1 MAISRGGGYRFAPV
15 RSFGVQDALKFQP
28 FNIFGRLLASAAVLA
43 GFYLL
48 WLGFVESNLVKAV
61 LGGILIPAGLYLMVS
76 SRRKEIRR
84 ESESTDA
91 SDGPMDDAK

>member
-1 MAISRGGGYRFAPV
+1 M
-15 RSFGVQDALKFQP
+15 QFQP

-48 WLGFVESNLVKAV
+48 WLGFVESNLVKAI
-61 LGGILIPAGLYLMVS
+61 LGGLLIPVGLYLMVS

-84 ESESTDA
+84 ESESEQPAEATTDETE
-91 SDGPMDDAK
+91 

>member
-1 MAISRGGGYRFAPV
+1 MGSGFMR
-15 RSFGVQDALKFQP
+15 FQP

-48 WLGFVESNLVKAV
+48 WLGFMESNLIKAV
-61 LGGILIPAGLYLMVS
+61 LGGVLIPVGLYLMIS
-76 SRRKEIRR
+76 SRRRDIRR

-91 SDGPMDDAK
+91 ADTRMDDTK